1 MPVWAVA
8 TAVYSI
14 YVVILAAL
22 LPRLRWRARAAA
34 AMTSLP
40 ALALAFLAPHAHAF
54 VFHSLVYPLGS
65 LLLGYRA
72 TGFLWRTHNLRF
84 EAMLAAAD
92 ATLRV
97 RELSHRAPRVVA
109 EFLEFA
115 YAAVYP
121 LIPLAFWLHLRFAPV
136 PNPDCFWTVVLVTD
150 YVCFSLLPWIQTR
163 PPRAIEERAPWHASL
178 RRLNLD
184 ILDTASIQ
192 MNTVPSGHAAEALVC
207 ALLLVGAP
215 PAILALMVLMTA
227 AISAGALFGRYH
239 YSIDILSGW
248 IVAVAV
254 FIAIQGSCAVRG

>member
-22 LPRLRWRARAAA
+22 LPRLHWRARASAA
-34 AMTSLP
+34 ITSLL

-54 VFHSLVYPLGS
+54 VLHSLVLPLGS

-72 TGFLWRTHNLRF
+72 TGFLWRTHDVRF
-84 EAMLAAAD
+84 EGILAAAD
-92 ATLRV
+92 AALQIPL
-97 RELSHRAPRVVA
+97 LSRRTPLVMA

-121 LIPLAFWLHLRFAPV
+121 LIPIAFWLHLRFAVV
-136 PNPDCFWTVVLVTD
+136 PDPDWFWTVVLVTD
-150 YVCFSLLPWIQTR
+150 YVCFAFLPWIQTR
-163 PPRAIEERAPWHASL
+163 PPRAIEEAAPWQASL
-178 RRLNLD
+178 RRLNIG

-192 MNTVPSGHAAEALVC
+192 MNTVPSGHAAEALAC
-207 ALLLVGAP
+207 ALLLIGAP
-215 PAILALMVLMTA
+215 PAILALMLVMAA
-227 AISAGALFGRYH
+227 AISAGAVFGRYH
-239 YSIDILSGW
+239 YAIDIVTGW

-254 FIAIQGSCAVRG
+254 FIAVQG